1 MFGHFG
7 NDKKGCEKSKG
18 NHYVL
23 TDNVKWQTQFDSRW
37 GNKAAQ
43 NVACKKTCDDILQK
57 NGLTSTS
64 INNKYQTA
72 LENNNHTALNINTE
86 ISKTGVKYIDL
97 QLDLGNP
104 VQVGV
109 DHSLNDKGGK
119 LNEGTTDHFIV
130 IVGKSCENGKV
141 YYRFYEV
148 GTGHESKGAS
158 ENNRLYLDT
167 SSYSLKGK
175 TEYNG
180 STYTVSQI
188 RKNVKK

>member
-1 MFGHFG
+1 ME
-7 NDKKGCEKSKG
+7 ND
-18 NHYVL
+18 
-23 TDNVKWQTQFDSRW
+23 
-37 GNKAAQ
+37 
-43 NVACKKTCDDILQK
+43 
-57 NGLTSTS
+57 
-64 INNKYQTA
+64 
-72 LENNNHTALNINTE
+72 NHTALNINTE
-86 ISKTGVKYIDL
+86 VSKTGVKYIDL

-109 DHSLNDKGGK
+109 DHGLNYKNGI

-130 IVGKSCENGKV
+130 IIGKSCENGKV
-141 YYRFYEV
+141 YYRFYDV
-148 GTGHESKGAS
+148 GTRHESKGAS

-188 RKNVKK
+188 RKNTKK